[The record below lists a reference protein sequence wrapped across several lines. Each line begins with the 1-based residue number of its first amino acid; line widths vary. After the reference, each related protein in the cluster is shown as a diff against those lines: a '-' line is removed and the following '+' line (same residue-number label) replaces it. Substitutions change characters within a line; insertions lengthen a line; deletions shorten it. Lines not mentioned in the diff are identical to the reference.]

1 MYKISVILPIYNV
14 EKYLRQCVESVV
26 NQTIGF
32 ENIELI
38 MVDDC
43 SSDSSYQI
51 AQEYAKKYKNCISI
65 RLDER
70 SGAAGKPRN
79 EGIKIATGKYLMFS
93 DPDDFFSLDAFE
105 KMYNAIEK
113 KKADFIIANWN
124 YADEDGTPWERPVF
138 DPNRFK
144 SFKLDI
150 HDYGDSFYIMNS
162 SMCNKI
168 FNRDFVISN
177 NIFCLENVPGE
188 DTYFSMNAFL
198 NAKNVFYI
206 DDIIYYYR
214 QRNLAD
220 TKSVSFNC
228 SYEFFKG
235 MNYSYKK
242 LYELFDEKKEL
253 KFYRFVY
260 ARNMTYLLYRF
271 IDSTLLT
278 DDERVELLGE
288 TRWFYKLSKTLK
300 VPAVQKSLYI
310 LIDKIIAGEYKDVIE
325 ESKIIAE
332 IRSYLPKDIKQS
344 MSKPDDKMYKEIK
357 LNLPDEVIDELE
369 KPTEPAKQIKLKLN
383 EGE

>member
-14 EKYLRQCVESVV
+14 EKYLKECVESII

-43 SSDSSYQI
+43 STDNSYNI

-65 RLDER
+65 KNDER

-93 DPDDFFSLDAFE
+93 DPDDFFALDAFE
-105 KMYNAIEK
+105 KMYNKIEE

-124 YADEDGTPWERPVF
+124 YADEDGTPWEKPVF
-138 DPNRFK
+138 DPNKFK
-144 SFKLDI
+144 EFKLSV

-168 FNRDFVISN
+168 FNRDFIISHD
-177 NIFCLENVPGE
+177 IKCLEYVPGE

-198 NAKNVFYI
+198 NAENVYYTT
-206 DDIIYYYR
+206 DIIYYYR
-214 QRNLAD
+214 QRNQAD
-220 TKSVSFNC
+220 TMSVSYNC
-228 SYEFFKG
+228 SYNFFKG
-235 MNYSYKK
+235 MNFAYKK
-242 LYELFDEKKEL
+242 LYELFTEKNEL
-253 KFYRFVY
+253 NFYRFVY

-288 TRWFYKLSKTLK
+288 TRWFYKLSKTLN

-325 ESKIIAE
+325 EGKILQE
-332 IRSYLPKDIKQS
+332 IRTYLPKDIKQN
-344 MSKPDDKMYKEIK
+344 MSKPNDAMYKEIRM
-357 LNLPDEVIDELE
+357 NLPKDLSPEL
-369 KPTEPAKQIKLKLN
+369 LKIS
-383 EGE
+383 E